1 MSITFPYKPLTTKE
15 LIDSKEYVVRKKLKI
30 KKTFN
35 RESFFNVI
43 SNLEYNNIQDF
54 FQLFEVEDALVS
66 VYSYYG
72 QDKKENTLT
81 KENLENELEGELS
94 NGNVT
99 NSLFLELLHKISM
112 HEFFYREDISF
123 EEIKSYIKYLY
134 TQILQLRINYLNH
147 TLFFGF
153 SFPVMN
159 SKYLNN
165 IRENIL
171 KARFKSP
178 FVNKNKI
185 NKNIESAKDMLSKI
199 ESLDD
204 IDIAYNKIDDNEIRK
219 EFTLPQKS
227 LFVIDDAT
235 ILNRIVAYE
244 GRICP
249 FKYNSVYEGN
259 HGFELRCYVAPLDDV
274 DEDVFSNGITTCSG
288 CYNPRIQF
296 YVNDDKN
303 EIVSNI
309 DGNIFETK
317 EEANAYI
324 DSLKEKLE
332 KIKLR

>member
-1 MSITFPYKPLTTKE
+1 MSITFPYKPLTVKQ
-15 LIDSKEYVVRKKLKI
+15 LIESKEYVIRKKLKI
-30 KKTFN
+30 KKTFD
-35 RESFFNVI
+35 RESFFNII

-54 FQLFEVEDALVS
+54 FQLFEVEDVLVS

-72 QDKKENTLT
+72 QNKKEDTFT
-81 KENLENELEGELS
+81 KENLENKLEDEIS
-94 NGNVT
+94 NGNIT
-99 NSLFLELLHKISM
+99 NNLFLELLHKISM
-112 HEFFYREDISF
+112 HEFLYREDISLK
-123 EEIKSYIKYLY
+123 EIKNYIKYLY

-147 TLFFGF
+147 TSFFGF

-171 KARFKSP
+171 KARYKSP

-199 ESLDD
+199 ESLDN
-204 IDIAYNKIDDNEIRK
+204 IDIAYNKIDDNEVRK
-219 EFTLPQKS
+219 EFILPQKN
-227 LFVIDDAT
+227 LFVVNDKT
-235 ILNRIVAYE
+235 ILDRMVAYE

-249 FKYNSVYEGN
+249 DKYNSVYEGN
-259 HGFELRCYVAPLDDV
+259 NRFELRCDVAPFDDI
-274 DEDVFSNGITTCSG
+274 DEHVFSNGMTTCSG
-288 CYNPRIQF
+288 CYNSRIQF

-309 DGNIFETK
+309 NSNIFETK

-332 KIKLR
+332 KIKL